1 MVEFQGCRFAF
12 KVCGSGEPVVLI
24 QGVGLH
30 GDGWQPQT
38 DALSSESRCLTF
50 DNRGM
55 GASQPAGG
63 QITVEQMALDTVA
76 VMDAAGF
83 AGGVH
88 FVGHSLGGAIALQ
101 IALTNPGRVKS
112 LSLLCTSARGA
123 DATGLSWK
131 LLWVGMRTRI
141 GTRAM
146 RRRAF
151 LEIIMAPAYLTT
163 QDRDALAARLGPTF
177 GHDLADTPPVV
188 MRQLD
193 ALKRFDASGRLAT
206 LGSKP
211 TLVLS
216 ATHDIIFPPRCGR
229 ALAAG
234 IPGARYI
241 EMPDCGHGA
250 TIQAADAV
258 NEVLMQ
264 LIRSSTLS
272 GQGTGC

>member
-1 MVEFQGCRFAF
+1 MLEFNGCRFAF
-12 KVCGSGEPVVLI
+12 KVRGSGEQVVFI
-24 QGVGLH
+24 QGAGLH
-30 GDGWQPQT
+30 GDGWLPQT
-38 DALSSESRCLTF
+38 DALSSEFCCLTF

-55 GASQPAGG
+55 GASQPAGAP
-63 QITVEQMALDTVA
+63 ITVEQMALDTLA

-83 AGGVH
+83 AGAVH
-88 FVGHSLGGAIALQ
+88 LVGHSMGGSIALQ
-101 IALTNPGRVKS
+101 IALGNPERVKS

-141 GTRAM
+141 GTRSM

-151 LEIIMAPAYLTT
+151 LEIIMAPEYLAT
-163 QDRDALAARLGPTF
+163 QDRDALATRLAPVF
-177 GHDLADTPPVV
+177 GHDLADSPPVV
-188 MRQLD
+188 MRQLN
-193 ALKRFDASGRLAT
+193 ALKRFDASGRLSVV
-206 LGSKP
+206 GSKR

-216 ATHDIIFPPRCGR
+216 ASHDIIFPPRYGH

-241 EMPDCGHGA
+241 EMPDCGHGV

-258 NEVLMQ
+258 NEALVQ
-264 LIRSSTLS
+264 LIRN
-272 GQGTGC
+272 